1 MKSILVMMATASTE
15 AKLVEELEE
24 AISDWKECKDDE
36 KMKAIIFYSQ
46 LLMLRIVTKGDV
58 KKAMQVVQ
66 DMENVDNVV
75 NNLFNNNN

>member
-15 AKLVEELEE
+15 AKLVKELEE
-24 AISDWKECKDDE
+24 AISEWKVYQDDE
-36 KMKAIIFYSQ
+36 RMKAIIFYSQ
-46 LLMLRIVTKGDV
+46 LLMLRHVTQGDV

-66 DMENVDNVV
+66 DMDNVDNVV

>member
-15 AKLVEELEE
+15 AKLVKELEE
-24 AISDWKECKDDE
+24 AIAEWKVYQDDDR
-36 KMKAIIFYSQ
+36 MKAIIFYSQ
-46 LLMLRIVTKGDV
+46 LLMLRHVTQGDV

-66 DMENVDNVV
+66 DMDNVDNVV

>member
-15 AKLVEELEE
+15 EKLVKELEE
-24 AISDWKECKDDE
+24 AISEWKVYQDDE
-36 KMKAIIFYSQ
+36 RMKAIIFYSQ
-46 LLMLRIVTKGDV
+46 LIMLRHVTQGDV

-66 DMENVDNVV
+66 DMDNVDNVV

>member
-15 AKLVEELEE
+15 AKLVKELEE
-24 AISDWKECKDDE
+24 AIAEWKVYQDDDR
-36 KMKAIIFYSQ
+36 MKAIIFYSQ
-46 LLMLRIVTKGDV
+46 LIMLRHVTQGDV

-66 DMENVDNVV
+66 DMDNVDNVV

>member
-1 MKSILVMMATASTE
+1 MKSILVMMATASNE

>member
-15 AKLVEELEE
+15 AKLVKDLEE
-24 AISDWKECKDDE
+24 AIAEWKVYQDDE
-36 KMKAIIFYSQ
+36 RMSGIIFYSQ
-46 LLMLRIVTKGDV
+46 LVMLRHVTKGDV

-66 DMENVDNVV
+66 DMDNVDNVV

>member
-15 AKLVEELEE
+15 AKLVKELEE
-24 AISDWKECKDDE
+24 AIAEWKIYQDDE
-36 KMKAIIFYSQ
+36 RMSGIIFYSQ
-46 LLMLRIVTKGDV
+46 LVMLRHVTKGDV

-66 DMENVDNVV
+66 DMDNVDNVV

>member
-15 AKLVEELEE
+15 AKLVGELEE
-24 AISDWKECKDDE
+24 AISDWKECQDDE
-36 KMKAIIFYSQ
+36 TMKAIIFYSQ
-46 LLMLRIVTKGDV
+46 LLMLRYVTQGDV

-66 DMENVDNVV
+66 DMDNVDNVV

>member
-15 AKLVEELEE
+15 AKLVKELEE
-24 AISDWKECKDDE
+24 AISEWKVYQDDE
-36 KMKAIIFYSQ
+36 RMKAIIFYSQ
-46 LLMLRIVTKGDV
+46 LLMLRYVTQGDV

-66 DMENVDNVV
+66 DMDNVDNVV